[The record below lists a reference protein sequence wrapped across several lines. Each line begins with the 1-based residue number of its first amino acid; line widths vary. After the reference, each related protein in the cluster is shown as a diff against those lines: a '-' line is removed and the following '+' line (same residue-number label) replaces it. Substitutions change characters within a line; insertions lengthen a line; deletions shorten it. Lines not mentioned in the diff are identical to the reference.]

1 MWPSALTITPP
12 VTGGSGYSQMQFLT
26 DNPATNIKCNTQTG
40 AGCVVPPT
48 QAPGKF
54 YPYWTLAKVNGTCV
68 WEFGQMTN
76 GKSFGGDKQYGKF
89 TTALGL
95 AELASKIIP
104 NPHC

>member
-1 MWPSALTITPP
+1 VLPPS
-12 VTGGSGYSQMQFLT
+12 
-26 DNPATNIKCNTQTG
+26 
-40 AGCVVPPT
+40 

-54 YPYWTLAKVNGTCV
+54 YPYWTLAKVNGTCT

-76 GKSFGGDKQYGKF
+76 GKSFGGVKQYGTF

-95 AELASKIIP
+95 AEFASKIIP